1 MNKLYALVENGAIQ
15 RINIQ
20 LPTTVGGIFIP
31 SGATEVAEFGLL
43 EIVGDEP
50 QYDRDTQRL
59 SGPNYV
65 IDGAVVRRVYTV
77 EDTPAEE
84 LAARALA
91 AAKTARQLEVD
102 AITVTTAAGN
112 TFDGDERSQ
121 DRMGTTLAA
130 MDEGDTGPWVLAD
143 NTVIT
148 VTRAELREA
157 LRLARSAMAAI
168 WIKPYA

>member
-1 MNKLYALVENGAIQ
+1 MNKLYALVVNGAIQ

-43 EIVGDEP
+43 EIVGGEP

-59 SGPNYV
+59 AGPNYV

-84 LAARALA
+84 LAAQALA
-91 AAKTARQLEVD
+91 AAKAARQAEVE
-102 AITVTTAAGN
+102 AIKVTTVAGN
-112 TFDGDERSQ
+112 TFDGDEDAQ
-121 DRMGTTLAA
+121 NRMSRAVTS
-130 MDEGDTGPWVLAD
+130 MEPGDTIPWVLAD
-143 NTVIT
+143 NTVA
-148 VTRAELREA
+148 VVEQDELKEA
-157 LRLARSAMAAI
+157 LRLAGAAMAEI
-168 WIKPYA
+168 WVRPYL